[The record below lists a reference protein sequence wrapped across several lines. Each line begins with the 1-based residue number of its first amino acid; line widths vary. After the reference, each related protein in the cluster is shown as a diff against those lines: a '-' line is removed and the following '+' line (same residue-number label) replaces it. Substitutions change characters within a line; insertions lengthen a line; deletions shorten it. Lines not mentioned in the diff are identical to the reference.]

1 MHTNDDNL
9 PSNSPEFDSPAS
21 GPCQPWGGEA
31 MARGLSMAPV
41 LAGGSALALGVGL
54 LLAGAPA
61 GAQMLEAPA
70 PMDVAQLLERVHP
83 ARAVPGEIIVKFRES
98 QGPTPRLRPEAA
110 APLGLSTAAVPTSG
124 GELIYRLNVGVLL
137 EAGSPSAVAERVDQV
152 VAKLNAR
159 EDVEYAQPNW
169 IVHPTAT
176 PADPGYASQWHYWM
190 NGSGPNQ
197 SPGGINLP
205 KAWDTTRG
213 DPSVV
218 VAVIDTGI
226 LPAHPDITG
235 SPNLTAGYD
244 MISNAFTAN
253 DGDGRDAD
261 PTDPGDAVVADEC
274 GPGEPAEPSSWHG
287 SHVAGTIGVGNSDN
301 PVGVAGVNWHT
312 RVQAVRVLGKCG
324 GSIADINDAI
334 RWAAGLPVPGVPS
347 NPTPAR
353 VINMS
358 LGADAPCSASPSTQ
372 AAINDAVAAGVTVV
386 VAAGN
391 SAMDASGSMPASC
404 IGPITVAASDAR
416 GFLVTRYSNFGPRV
430 DIMAPG
436 GDVRRD
442 DNGDGDP
449 DGVLST
455 VQGGY
460 AYYNGTSMAA
470 PHVAGVAALLLSREP
485 SQTPAGVL
493 ARLQAAATPRDAT
506 QCPKPCGAGLLNAAL
521 FKEVQEQEQSLPFH
535 YAAKVICGL
544 QKDEGVGAATPAR
557 YGTIVNIRN
566 SAEPGGE
573 TVLLT
578 KELALALPPGFQEQG
593 KLLPLGRDKLEPA
606 HALATDCDD
615 LRKRT
620 NGGLPDF
627 FDGFVTVRSTGSLDV
642 SAVYTT
648 AAIDREGRL
657 AGQAG
662 IDVEPVAE
670 RVAGSGGKRADLAV
684 TKITN
689 LGVNCP
695 GGGGTCVT
703 TVDAVVTNQ
712 GSAPA
717 SVTSTTRGV
726 FDPAQSVTVD
736 RPQGTLAPGAS
747 GSVTF
752 TTPPGGNC
760 FDPDCTV
767 CVTADALGSIDESDE
782 SNNQLCVTHP
792 G

>member
-1 MHTNDDNL
+1 MEPTT
-9 PSNSPEFDSPAS
+9 PEA
-21 GPCQPWGGEA
+21 
-31 MARGLSMAPV
+31 
-41 LAGGSALALGVGL
+41 
-54 LLAGAPA
+54 
-61 GAQMLEAPA
+61 
-70 PMDVAQLLERVHP
+70 VAQSLERVRP
-83 ARAVPGEIIVKFRES
+83 ARAVPGEIIVKFRT
-98 QGPTPRLRPEAA
+98 GATVAPRLQAEAA

-124 GELIYRLNVGVLL
+124 GELIYRLNIATLFA
-137 EAGSPSAVAERVDQV
+137 AGSAEAVAERVDRAIQQ
-152 VAKLNAR
+152 LNAR

-169 IVHPTAT
+169 IVHPTAV
-176 PADPGYASQWHYWM
+176 PADPGYVSQWHYRM
-190 NGSGPNQ
+190 NGTGPDQ

-226 LPAHPDITG
+226 LPAHPDIAG

-244 MISNAFTAN
+244 MISDAFTAN

-261 PTDPGDAVVADEC
+261 PTDPGDAVAAGEC
-274 GPGEPAEPSSWHG
+274 GPGEPADPSSWHG
-287 SHVAGTIGVGNSDN
+287 SHVSGTIGVGNSDN
-301 PVGVAGVNWHT
+301 TVGVAGVNWHT

-334 RWAAGLPVPGVPS
+334 RWAAGLPVPGVPT
-347 NPTPAR
+347 NTTPAR

-358 LGADAPCSASPSTQ
+358 LGADVPCSASPSTQ
-372 AAINDAVAAGVTVV
+372 AAINDAVAAGTTVV

-391 SAMDASGSMPASC
+391 SHMDASGALPASC
-404 IGPITVAASDAR
+404 VGPITVAASDAR
-416 GFLVTRYSNFGPRV
+416 GFLVTRYSNFGPRI
-430 DIMAPG
+430 DILAPG

-442 DNGDGDP
+442 DDGNGDV

-455 VQGGY
+455 VDGGY

-470 PHVAGVAALLLSREP
+470 PHVAGVAALLLAKEP

-493 ARLQAAATPRDAT
+493 ARLQAAAMPRDAT
-506 QCPKPCGAGLLNAAL
+506 QCPKPCGAGLLNADL
-521 FKEVQEQEQSLPFH
+521 FGDGNGEEPGEAARFKYS
-535 YAAKVICGL
+535 AKVICGL
-544 QKDEGVGAATPAR
+544 QKDESMEAATPAR

-566 SAEPGGE
+566 AADPGGE
-573 TVLLT
+573 TVEIA
-578 KELALALPPGFQEQG
+578 KELALAIPPGFQEQG
-593 KLLPLGRDKLEPA
+593 KLLSLGGEKLEPA

-615 LRKRT
+615 LRKRAQ
-620 NGGLPDF
+620 GGLPEF

-642 SAVYTT
+642 TAVYTT
-648 AAIDREGRL
+648 AATDKEGKL
-657 AGQAG
+657 IGQAG

-670 RVAGSGGKRADLAV
+670 RAAAATGERPDLAV

-689 LGVNCP
+689 LGVSCP

-712 GSAPA
+712 GAAPA
-717 SVTSTTRGV
+717 ALASTTRGV
-726 FDPAQSVTVD
+726 LDPAQSVTVD
-736 RPQGTLAPGAS
+736 RPQGALAPGAS
-747 GSVTF
+747 GGVTF

-767 CVTADALGSIDESDE
+767 CVTADALGSIAELDET
-782 SNNQLCVTHP
+782 NNQLCATHP